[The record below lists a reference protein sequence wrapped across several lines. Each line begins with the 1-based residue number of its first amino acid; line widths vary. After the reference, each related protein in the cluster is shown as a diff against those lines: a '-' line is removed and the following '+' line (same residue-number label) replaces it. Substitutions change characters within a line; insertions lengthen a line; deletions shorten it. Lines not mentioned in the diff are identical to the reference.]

1 MRKLLKIMQRGVWAH
16 FEEPSSARRLILMR
30 AYASER
36 DIGEHSSPEEI
47 RLSSRHFRG
56 EGLDERQICVV
67 IPELV
72 GVFLILVVT
81 AGPSLPRSP
90 SSGDGPDS
98 GVTRAEPTPGRCA
111 EDTVPG

>member
-1 MRKLLKIMQRGVWAH
+1 MQRGVWAH

-56 EGLDERQICVV
+56 EGLDVRQICVV

-98 GVTRAEPTPGRCA
+98 GVTRAEPTPGRCT